1 MMVEASKVGQ
11 PEDSTNVCFRTITVF
26 PRIDA
31 AAFIYF
37 IVQFGAATIRGR
49 RLFEGGVYYFGQYDR
64 ARTQHP

>member
-1 MMVEASKVGQ
+1 MQPVVYCRAGSEA
-11 PEDSTNVCFRTITVF
+11 TTVF

-37 IVQFGAATIRGR
+37 VVQFGAATIRGR

-64 ARTQHP
+64 APLHSIPS